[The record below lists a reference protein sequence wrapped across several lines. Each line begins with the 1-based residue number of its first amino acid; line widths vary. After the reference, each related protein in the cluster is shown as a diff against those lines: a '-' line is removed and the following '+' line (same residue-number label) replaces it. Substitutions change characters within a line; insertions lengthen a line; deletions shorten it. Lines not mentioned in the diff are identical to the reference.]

1 MDRASVY
8 IPMDRRLALG
18 HGEELPEQVRGAA
31 LLADISG
38 FTLLTDALVQALGP
52 RRAGEE
58 LTRCLNQ
65 VYEALI
71 DAVHRRRG
79 SVVSFAGDAITCWFD
94 GDDGLRATAC
104 ALAMQEA
111 AAEFG
116 AMPIPGGETVEIAVK
131 VAVTVGPARRFAA
144 GNPDVS
150 RLDLLAGTT
159 IARLAIG
166 EHLATRGEVL
176 LHGDAARELG
186 AALDIVA
193 WRDDEETGE
202 QFAVVRRVSSAT
214 SAEGWP
220 PSVELPDEIA
230 RQWLLAP
237 VHERLGGGQDE
248 FQGEIR
254 PSVALFMSFGGLEYD
269 VEKDAPA
276 RLDAYLRWVQGVIA
290 RYGGHLL
297 QVIIGDKGSY
307 LYASFGAL
315 IAHDDDARRAV
326 AAALELQALP
336 DDLRYVDDVRIGV
349 AGGRMYSGAYG
360 ASSHRTHGIHGDSVT
375 LAARLMQ
382 AAEPGGVLVNRG
394 ARRAVSR
401 GFLWEEL
408 PPIRVKNK
416 PAPVPVFRAVP
427 VDDSGSREIDPSEH
441 DLLPLVGRQ
450 PELERIERMI
460 KGTVSGR
467 GEILLLLAEAGMGK
481 SRLVAEAVHRWRGR
495 TLEAYVGEC
504 ESFAA
509 QAPYYVWRAIL
520 RAFFHLGSE
529 DDQEERVRLLEQ
541 QLAAIDPALAHRL
554 PLLGVAL
561 NLPIP
566 DNDLTRSLEGQL
578 RKSSLEA
585 LVVDVFRA
593 RARQAPLMVVLEDCH
608 WLDPLSRDL
617 LQAIGRG
624 VAGLPV
630 LLAIALRPPT
640 LGEEGA
646 LPPGQLARAVVLEL
660 DSLAPEEAERLIRL
674 KLSLMLGDETQ
685 PPPGVMRRLADIA
698 HGNPFYVEELLNYI
712 RDRGVDLQDEEAFER
727 LEMPASLD
735 SLILSRIDQLSA
747 EQKTTVKVAS
757 VIGRQFRESWLWGA
771 HPGIGPRARIEADL
785 RALHTLDLTLLDQP
799 RPEPVYLFKH
809 IITRDVAYGS
819 IPFGLREQLHGSLG
833 GFVERTYADVVDQ
846 YLDLLAYHYELSA
859 IVPKQRE
866 YFGRAGDAAQRAYA
880 NEAAERYF
888 RRLLPLLAEAEQPPV
903 LFKLGQVL
911 DFVGRWDEAAELYR
925 LAVAG
930 AEASSDRS
938 SEAASRHAIGWL
950 LRKMGD
956 YDQASTWLH
965 GALDAFEGLGD
976 RQSVVRML
984 VYLGELSRA
993 QGDLTAAY
1001 SWGTR
1006 ALQQAD
1012 TIEEDDQRRRV
1023 QALALTAL
1031 GTLTGQQ
1038 GNIAEARMYSER
1050 ALAMQ
1055 RALGNL
1061 PGEASLLINLG
1072 VLAYYGGDSA
1082 QAIELD
1088 EQALPILRDI
1098 GDRFVLVTVLNN
1110 LGDLHRGRGD
1120 HTTALTY
1127 LNESLDLARQLGSQS
1142 NLAMCLNTL
1151 ADTLLDEGKWGA
1163 ARDALMESLTILREL
1178 GERAGLPYLLDDFSA
1193 VLSQEGRAEA
1203 SLQLA
1208 GAAEA
1213 LREEIGIQLSAGER
1227 ERFDELRA
1235 RARSSLD
1242 GEAAAA
1248 ARSAGRSM
1256 SLEQAIE
1263 IALSHAQPLG
1273 AMEDIG
1279 GSARLAPPA

>member
-1 MDRASVY
+1 MPGASVIEGAMDRASVY
-8 IPMDRRLALG
+8 IPMDRRQALG
-18 HGEELPEQVRGAA
+18 RGEELPERVSGAA

-71 DAVHRRRG
+71 DGVHRRRG

-116 AMPIPGGETVEIAVK
+116 AMPIPGGDTVEIAVK
-131 VAVTVGPARRFAA
+131 VAVTAGPARRFAA

-166 EHLATRGEVL
+166 EHLANRGDVL
-176 LHGDAARELG
+176 LDEGAARELG
-186 AALDIVA
+186 AALEIVE
-193 WRDDEETGE
+193 WRGDEETGE
-202 QFAVVRRVSSAT
+202 QFAVVRRVASAAWADGWPV
-214 SAEGWP
+214 SAEL
-220 PSVELPDEIA
+220 SDEIA

-248 FQGEIR
+248 FGGEIR

-269 VEKDAPA
+269 REEDAPR

-290 RYGGHLL
+290 QYGGHLL

-326 AAALELQALP
+326 GAALELQALP
-336 DDLRYVDDVRIGV
+336 DELQYVDDVRIGV
-349 AGGRMYSGAYG
+349 AAGRMYSGAYG
-360 ASSHRTHGIHGDSVT
+360 ASSHRTHGIHGDAVT

-394 ARRAVSR
+394 ARRAASR
-401 GFLWEEL
+401 GFIWEEL

-416 PAPVPVFRAVP
+416 PDPVPTFRAVL
-427 VDDSGSREIDPSEH
+427 VDDVGSRELATEEH
-441 DLLPLVGRQ
+441 DLLPLVGR
-450 PELERIERMI
+450 ESEIDRIERAI
-460 KGTVSGR
+460 AGTVTGR

-481 SRLVAEAVHRWRGR
+481 SRLVAEAVNRWRGR
-495 TLEAYVGEC
+495 SFEAFVGEC
-504 ESFAA
+504 ESFAS

-529 DDQEERVRLLEQ
+529 DDREERVRLLEQ
-541 QLAAIDPALAHRL
+541 QLGAIDPALAHRL

-566 DNDLTRSLEGQL
+566 DNDLTRALEGQL

-593 RARQAPLMVVLEDCH
+593 RARQAPFMVVLEDCH

-630 LLAIALRPPT
+630 LVAIALRPPAV
-640 LGEEGA
+640 GEEGA
-646 LPPGQLARAVVLEL
+646 LQPGQLARAAVLEL
-660 DSLAPEEAERLIRL
+660 DSLAPEEAERLIAL
-674 KLSLMLGDETQ
+674 KLSRMMGVDTQ
-685 PPPGVMRRLADIA
+685 PPPGVMQRLADIA

-712 RDRGVDLQDEEAFER
+712 GDRGVNVQDEEAFER

-771 HPGIGPRARIEADL
+771 HPGIGSRTQVEKDL
-785 RALHTLDLTLLDQP
+785 QALHTLDLTLLDQP
-799 RPEPVYLFKH
+799 KPEPVYLFKH

-833 GFVERTYADVVDQ
+833 GFVERTYSDEVDQ
-846 YLDLLAYHYELSA
+846 YLDLLAYHYELST

-888 RRLLPLLAEAEQPPV
+888 RRLLPLLADAEQSPV
-903 LFKLGQVL
+903 LYKLGQVL
-911 DFVGRWDEAAELYR
+911 DLVGRWDEAEELYR
-925 LAVAG
+925 RAVAQ
-930 AEASSDRS
+930 AEASGDRS
-938 SEAASRHAIGWL
+938 SEAASRHAIGWV
-950 LRKMGD
+950 LRKTGD
-956 YDQASTWLH
+956 YNGASTWLH
-965 GALDAFEGLGD
+965 EALEGFEALGD
-976 RQSVVRML
+976 RASVVRML
-984 VYLGELSRA
+984 IYLGELSRG
-993 QGDLTAAY
+993 QGDLAAAHPWY
-1001 SWGTR
+1001 VR

-1012 TIEEDDQRRRV
+1012 TIEEDDARRSV
-1023 QALALTAL
+1023 QALALSSL
-1031 GTLTGQQ
+1031 GMLTGQQ
-1038 GNIAEARMYSER
+1038 GDIAEARMYSER
-1050 ALAMQ
+1050 ALVMQ

-1072 VLAYYGGDSA
+1072 VLAYYGGDIA

-1088 EQALPILRDI
+1088 EQALPILREV
-1098 GDRFVLVTVLNN
+1098 GDRFILVTLLNN

-1120 HTTALTY
+1120 HTTARTY
-1127 LNESLDLARQLGSQS
+1127 LYESLDLARQLGSQGFM
-1142 NLAMCLNTL
+1142 AMGLNTL
-1151 ADTLLDEGKWGA
+1151 ADTLLDEGNRGA
-1163 ARDALMESLTILREL
+1163 ARDALTESLTIYTEL
-1178 GERAGLPYLLDDFSA
+1178 GERAAVPYLLDDFSA
-1193 VLSQEGRAEA
+1193 VLCHEGHAET

-1213 LREEIGIQLSAGER
+1213 LREEIGMQLSPGER
-1227 ERFDELRA
+1227 ERFDRLRA
-1235 RARSSLD
+1235 PARSSLD

-1248 ARSAGRSM
+1248 WNAGRSM
-1256 SLEQAIE
+1256 SLERAVQ
-1263 IALSHAQPLG
+1263 IALGDAG
-1273 AMEDIG
+1273 M
-1279 GSARLAPPA
+1279 